1 MLLALK
7 CTFNGV
13 YQRKI
18 KKGYELLI
26 DFYICFLYEVTIHR

>member
-1 MLLALK
+1 MSKFLCYKAFSFPLK
-7 CTFNGV
+7 GTFNGV

-26 DFYICFLYEVTIHR
+26 VKISL